1 MFSQNVKKKK
11 KKIPKNMLNS
21 HDHWAYNGL
30 TEKKKILKTKTS
42 FIKIPRFVI
51 QPLKKKIT

>member
-1 MFSQNVKKKK
+1 
-11 KKIPKNMLNS
+11 MLNS

-30 TEKKKILKTKTS
+30 TEKKKKILKTKTS

>member
-11 KKIPKNMLNS
+11 KKKVPKNMLNS

-30 TEKKKILKTKTS
+30 TEKNKDI
-42 FIKIPRFVI
+42 
-51 QPLKKKIT
+51 

>member
-11 KKIPKNMLNS
+11 KFPKNMLNS

-30 TEKKKILKTKTS
+30 TEKNKDI
-42 FIKIPRFVI
+42 
-51 QPLKKKIT
+51 

>member
-11 KKIPKNMLNS
+11 KNPVDMLKS

-30 TEKKKILKTKTS
+30 TEKKKDT
-42 FIKIPRFVI
+42 
-51 QPLKKKIT
+51 